1 LRFRIKIMKRI
12 FFVILA
18 AALCVVSVDAAKKD
32 KKDKKDKTENTQ
44 CQFNVQSL
52 KSSSDSLSYAG
63 GYANTNGLI
72 PYLQQQLKVDTAYM
86 ADFIQGL
93 KDAKEKG
100 NDPRFVA
107 YNAGAQIQQML
118 EQRMISG
125 IKTALQD
132 ADDSLNVNLFY
143 AGFFAALNND
153 STFFKQDGA
162 MKYFEEG
169 MKRNDEAKKEK
180 LYGENRRKGEQFLAQ
195 NSTKDSVVTL
205 PSGLQYKVLTMGT
218 GPKPKATQEV
228 HVKYEG
234 KLVDGKV
241 FDSSYTRKDQVTK
254 FRANQV
260 IKGWT
265 EALQLMPVGSKW
277 ELYIP
282 QELGYGDRQSGQI
295 PPYSTLIFTVELV
308 DITPDATAKP
318 AAATA
323 EKPAAKAAPAKAK
336 KAAKK

>member
-1 LRFRIKIMKRI
+1 
-12 FFVILA
+12 
-18 AALCVVSVDAAKKD
+18 
-32 KKDKKDKTENTQ
+32 
-44 CQFNVQSL
+44 
-52 KSSSDSLSYAG
+52 
-63 GYANTNGLI
+63 
-72 PYLQQQLKVDTAYM
+72 
-86 ADFIQGL
+86 
-93 KDAKEKG
+93 
-100 NDPRFVA
+100 
-107 YNAGAQIQQML
+107 ML

-241 FDSSYTRKDQVTK
+241 FDSSYTRKDQITK

-295 PPYSTLIFTVELV
+295 PPYSALIFTVELV

-323 EKPAAKAAPAKAK
+323 TEKPAAKAAPAKAK

>member
-1 LRFRIKIMKRI
+1 MNYKLFI
-12 FFVILA
+12 VALA
-18 AALCVVSVDAAKKD
+18 AVLCVVSVDAAKKD
-32 KKDKKDKTENTQ
+32 KKDKKEKENAE
-44 CQFNVQSL
+44 CPFKVQSL

-72 PYLQQQLKVDTAYM
+72 PYLQQQFKVDTAYM

-107 YNAGAQIQQML
+107 YNAGVQIQQML
-118 EQRMISG
+118 EQRMISS

-132 ADDSLNVNLFY
+132 ADDSLDVNLFY
-143 AGFFAALNND
+143 AGFLASLNND
-153 STFFKQDGA
+153 STLFKQENA
-162 MKYFEEG
+162 MKYFEEN

-205 PSGLQYKVLTMGT
+205 PSGLQYKVLIMGT
-218 GPKPKATQEV
+218 GPKPTATQEV

-234 KLVDGKV
+234 KLIDGKV

-282 QELGYGDRQSGQI
+282 QELAYGDRQSGQI
-295 PPYSTLIFTVELV
+295 PPYSALIFTVELV
-308 DITPDATAKP
+308 DITSD
-318 AAATA
+318 
-323 EKPAAKAAPAKAK
+323 APAKK
-336 KAAKK
+336 

>member
-1 LRFRIKIMKRI
+1 
-12 FFVILA
+12 
-18 AALCVVSVDAAKKD
+18 
-32 KKDKKDKTENTQ
+32 
-44 CQFNVQSL
+44 
-52 KSSSDSLSYAG
+52 
-63 GYANTNGLI
+63 
-72 PYLQQQLKVDTAYM
+72 
-86 ADFIQGL
+86 
-93 KDAKEKG
+93 
-100 NDPRFVA
+100 
-107 YNAGAQIQQML
+107 
-118 EQRMISG
+118 
-125 IKTALQD
+125 
-132 ADDSLNVNLFY
+132 
-143 AGFFAALNND
+143 
-153 STFFKQDGA
+153 
-162 MKYFEEG
+162 MKYFEEN
-169 MKRNDEAKKEK
+169 MRRNDEAKKEK

-241 FDSSYTRKDQVTK
+241 FDSSYTRKDQITK

-308 DITPDATAKP
+308 DITPDATATKP
-318 AAATA
+318 AATAA

>member
-1 LRFRIKIMKRI
+1 MKKI
-12 FFVILA
+12 FFVALV
-18 AALCVVSVDAAKKD
+18 AALCVASVDAKKKD
-32 KKDKKDKTENTQ
+32 KKEDAQPKTEAA
-44 CQFNVQSL
+44 VVL

-72 PYLQQQLKVDTAYM
+72 PFLQQQYRVDTAYM

-93 KDAKEKG
+93 KDAKEKA
-100 NDPRFVA
+100 NDPRFIA
-107 YNAGAQIQQML
+107 YSAGAQIQQML

-125 IKTALQD
+125 LKIALQD
-132 ADDSLNVNLFY
+132 APDSLDINLFY

-153 STFFKQDGA
+153 STLFKQESA

-218 GPKPKATQEV
+218 GPKPTATQEV
-228 HVKYEG
+228 SVKYEG
-234 KLVDGKV
+234 RLVDGKV

-265 EALQLMPVGSKW
+265 EALTMMPVGSKW

-282 QELGYGDRQSGQI
+282 QELGYGDRQQGQI

-308 DITPDATAKP
+308 DITSDAPAAKPAEAKP
-318 AAATA
+318 AAS
-323 EKPAAKAAPAKAK
+323 EPAKAK
-336 KAAKK
+336 RTAKK

>member
-1 LRFRIKIMKRI
+1 M
-12 FFVILA
+12 
-18 AALCVVSVDAAKKD
+18 
-32 KKDKKDKTENTQ
+32 Q
-44 CQFNVQSL
+44 
-52 KSSSDSLSYAG
+52 
-63 GYANTNGLI
+63 
-72 PYLQQQLKVDTAYM
+72 
-86 ADFIQGL
+86 
-93 KDAKEKG
+93 
-100 NDPRFVA
+100 
-107 YNAGAQIQQML
+107 
-118 EQRMISG
+118 
-125 IKTALQD
+125 
-132 ADDSLNVNLFY
+132 
-143 AGFFAALNND
+143 
-153 STFFKQDGA
+153 
-162 MKYFEEG
+162 YFEAG

-218 GPKPKATQEV
+218 GPKPTATQEV

-265 EALQLMPVGSKW
+265 EALTMMPVGSKW

-282 QELGYGDRQSGQI
+282 QELGYGDRQQGQI

-308 DITPDATAKP
+308 DITSDAPAAKPAEAKP
-318 AAATA
+318 AAS
-323 EKPAAKAAPAKAK
+323 EPAKAK
-336 KAAKK
+336 RTAKK

>member
-1 LRFRIKIMKRI
+1 MRFRIKIMKKI
-12 FFVILA
+12 FFVALA

-32 KKDKKDKTENTQ
+32 KKDKKDKTENAQ
-44 CQFNVQSL
+44 CSQFNVQCL

-72 PYLQQQLKVDTAYM
+72 PFL
-86 ADFIQGL
+86 
-93 KDAKEKG
+93 
-100 NDPRFVA
+100 RFVA

-143 AGFFAALNND
+143 AGFLAALNND

-162 MKYFEEG
+162 MKYFDEG

-218 GPKPKATQEV
+218 GPKPTATQEV

-241 FDSSYTRKDQVTK
+241 FDSSYTRKDQITK

-308 DITPDATAKP
+308 DITPDASAKP
-318 AAATA
+318 AAAAPAA
-323 EKPAAKAAPAKAK
+323 EKPAAKAAESVGVSPP
-336 KAAKK
+336 

>member
-1 LRFRIKIMKRI
+1 MKRI
-12 FFVILA
+12 FFVVLA

-93 KDAKEKG
+93 KDKG

-143 AGFFAALNND
+143 AGFLAALNND

-162 MKYFEEG
+162 MKCFEEG

-295 PPYSTLIFTVELV
+295 PPYSALIFTVELV

-323 EKPAAKAAPAKAK
+323 TEKPAAKAAPAKAK

>member
-1 LRFRIKIMKRI
+1 
-12 FFVILA
+12 
-18 AALCVVSVDAAKKD
+18 
-32 KKDKKDKTENTQ
+32 
-44 CQFNVQSL
+44 
-52 KSSSDSLSYAG
+52 
-63 GYANTNGLI
+63 
-72 PYLQQQLKVDTAYM
+72 M

-93 KDAKEKG
+93 KDAKEKA
-100 NDPRFVA
+100 NDPRFIA
-107 YNAGAQIQQML
+107 YSAGAQIQQML

-125 IKTALQD
+125 LKTALQD
-132 ADDSLNVNLFY
+132 APDSLDINLFY
-143 AGFFAALNND
+143 AGFFASLNND

-162 MKYFEEG
+162 MQYFEAG
-169 MKRNDEAKKEK
+169 MKRNEEAKKEK

-218 GPKPKATQEV
+218 GPKPTATQEV
-228 HVKYEG
+228 SVKYEG
-234 KLVDGKV
+234 RLVDGKV

-265 EALQLMPVGSKW
+265 EALTMMPVGSKW

-282 QELGYGDRQSGQI
+282 QELGYGDRQQGQI

-308 DITPDATAKP
+308 DITSDAPAAKPAEAKP
-318 AAATA
+318 AAS
-323 EKPAAKAAPAKAK
+323 EPAKAK
-336 KAAKK
+336 RTAKK

>member
-1 LRFRIKIMKRI
+1 MKYKL
-12 FFVILA
+12 FFLALA
-18 AALCVVSVDAAKKD
+18 AALCVVSVDAKKKD
-32 KKDKKDKTENTQ
+32 KKEAAQPKTEAA
-44 CQFNVQSL
+44 VVL

-72 PYLQQQLKVDTAYM
+72 PFLQQQYRVDTAYM

-107 YNAGAQIQQML
+107 YSAGAQIQQML

-125 IKTALQD
+125 LKTALQD
-132 ADDSLNVNLFY
+132 ATDSLDVNLFY
-143 AGFFAALNND
+143 AGFLAALNND
-153 STFFKQDGA
+153 STLFKQESA

-234 KLVDGKV
+234 RLIDGKV

-295 PPYSTLIFTVELV
+295 PPYSALIFTVELV
-308 DITPDATAKP
+308 DITPDA
-318 AAATA
+318 
-323 EKPAAKAAPAKAK
+323 PAKK
-336 KAAKK
+336 

>member
-1 LRFRIKIMKRI
+1 MKRI

-162 MKYFEEG
+162 MKYFEEN
-169 MKRNDEAKKEK
+169 MKRNDEAKKDGSTIELSIK
-180 LYGENRRKGEQFLAQ
+180 DADGENDFQLFYHNHLIKNG
-195 NSTKDSVVTL
+195 KII
-205 PSGLQYKVLTMGT
+205 
-218 GPKPKATQEV
+218 ATE
-228 HVKYEG
+228 
-234 KLVDGKV
+234 
-241 FDSSYTRKDQVTK
+241 
-254 FRANQV
+254 
-260 IKGWT
+260 
-265 EALQLMPVGSKW
+265 EAK
-277 ELYIP
+277 
-282 QELGYGDRQSGQI
+282 
-295 PPYSTLIFTVELV
+295 
-308 DITPDATAKP
+308 
-318 AAATA
+318 
-323 EKPAAKAAPAKAK
+323 
-336 KAAKK
+336 

>member
-1 LRFRIKIMKRI
+1 MNYKLFT
-12 FFVILA
+12 VALA

-32 KKDKKDKTENTQ
+32 KKDKKEKENAE
-44 CQFNVQSL
+44 CQFKVESL

-72 PYLQQQLKVDTAYM
+72 PYLQQQYKVDTAYM

-153 STFFKQDGA
+153 STFFKQEGA

-195 NSTKDSVVTL
+195 NSAKDSVVTL

-241 FDSSYTRKDQVTK
+241 FDSSYTRKDQITK

-308 DITPDATAKP
+308 DITPDAP
-318 AAATA
+318 A
-323 EKPAAKAAPAKAK
+323 KPAAKAAPAKAK

>member
-1 LRFRIKIMKRI
+1 MKKI
-12 FFVILA
+12 FFVLLA
-18 AALCVVSVDAAKKD
+18 AIMCVVAVDAKKKD
-32 KKDKKDKTENTQ
+32 KKDKEQAAPVVLKT
-44 CQFNVQSL
+44 
-52 KSSSDSLSYAG
+52 SSDSLSYAG

-72 PYLQQQLKVDTAYM
+72 PFLQQQYKVDTAYM

-93 KDAKEKG
+93 KDARQKG

-118 EQRMISG
+118 EQRMIAG
-125 IKTALQD
+125 MKTALTD
-132 ADDSLNVNLFY
+132 APDSLILDIFY
-143 AGFFAALNND
+143 SGFFASLAKD
-153 STFFKQDGA
+153 STLFKQEEA
-162 MKYFEEG
+162 QKYFESKMQYNE
-169 MKRNDEAKKEK
+169 EAKKEK

-218 GPKPKATQEV
+218 GEKPKATQEV
-228 HVKYEG
+228 TVKYEG
-234 KLVDGKV
+234 KLIDGTV
-241 FDSSYTRKDQVTK
+241 FDSSYSRKDQTTK

-282 QELGYGDRQSGQI
+282 QELAYGDRQSGKI
-295 PPYSTLIFTVELV
+295 PPYSALIFTVELV
-308 DITPDATAKP
+308 DITSTAPKAAAKP
-318 AAATA
+318 AA
-323 EKPAAKAAPAKAK
+323 EIPIAKAAPAAK
-336 KAAKK
+336 KATTAKKTPAKK

>member
-1 LRFRIKIMKRI
+1 MRFRIKIMKRI

-18 AALCVVSVDAAKKD
+18 AALCVVPVDAAKKD
-32 KKDKKDKTENTQ
+32 KKDKKEKENAE
-44 CQFNVQSL
+44 CQFKVESL

-143 AGFFAALNND
+143 AGFFAALSND
-153 STFFKQDGA
+153 STLFKQESA
-162 MKYFEEG
+162 MKYFEEN

-241 FDSSYTRKDQVTK
+241 FDSSYTRKDQITK

-295 PPYSTLIFTVELV
+295 PPYSALIFTVELV

-323 EKPAAKAAPAKAK
+323 TAKPAAKAAPAKAK

>member
-1 LRFRIKIMKRI
+1 
-12 FFVILA
+12 
-18 AALCVVSVDAAKKD
+18 
-32 KKDKKDKTENTQ
+32 
-44 CQFNVQSL
+44 
-52 KSSSDSLSYAG
+52 
-63 GYANTNGLI
+63 
-72 PYLQQQLKVDTAYM
+72 
-86 ADFIQGL
+86 
-93 KDAKEKG
+93 
-100 NDPRFVA
+100 
-107 YNAGAQIQQML
+107 
-118 EQRMISG
+118 
-125 IKTALQD
+125 
-132 ADDSLNVNLFY
+132 
-143 AGFFAALNND
+143 
-153 STFFKQDGA
+153 
-162 MKYFEEG
+162 

-234 KLVDGKV
+234 RLVDGKV
-241 FDSSYTRKDQVTK
+241 FDSSYTRKDQITK

>member
-1 LRFRIKIMKRI
+1 MKRI

-241 FDSSYTRKDQVTK
+241 FESSYTRKDQVTK

-265 EALQLMPVGSKW
+265 EALTHMKAGSKY
-277 ELYIP
+277 EVYIP
-282 QELGYGDRQSGQI
+282 QQLAYGERAQGEVI
-295 PPYSTLIFTVELV
+295 KPFSTLVFTIELLEV
-308 DITPDATAKP
+308 K
-318 AAATA
+318 
-323 EKPAAKAAPAKAK
+323 
-336 KAAKK
+336 

>member
-1 LRFRIKIMKRI
+1 MKKI
-12 FFVILA
+12 FLVALA

-32 KKDKKDKTENTQ
+32 KKDKKEKETTE
-44 CQFNVQSL
+44 CQFKFQSL

-86 ADFIQGL
+86 ADFLQGL
-93 KDAKEKG
+93 KDAKVKG

-125 IKTALQD
+125 IKTALED
-132 ADDSLNVNLFY
+132 SNDSLNIDLFY

-153 STFFKQDGA
+153 STLFKQESA

-241 FDSSYTRKDQVTK
+241 FDSSYTRKDQITK

-282 QELGYGDRQSGQI
+282 QELAYGDRQSGQI
-295 PPYSTLIFTVELV
+295 PPYSALIFTVELV
-308 DITPDATAKP
+308 DITPDAPATKP
-318 AAATA
+318 AAEKPVATA
-323 EKPAAKAAPAKAK
+323 TPAKAK